1 MKKILI
7 ISYYFPP
14 CSLTAAERVDSWA
27 KNLHKF
33 GFYPVIV
40 TRKWENR
47 LKTLKDISIP
57 TSDGIVHEKN
67 NKYEIYYMPYTGNLR
82 DKIYNKFGE
91 DKFSLIRKSLTFFEL
106 FFQFYYTKALPFS
119 NLYKQSKELLKK
131 EKFERLIISG
141 NPFIQFKF
149 GYLLNK
155 KFNIK
160 WIADYRDAWSTTE
173 IYDTDSTVLRRFI
186 HRLDCKFEKKWVST
200 AHKIS
205 ASSGPIGKSIE
216 KITGVESFPLYN
228 GINFDDFNKVRTL
241 EKRKKFTITY
251 IGSLYDGQKIE
262 FFCEA
267 FKKLIE
273 EVPGIKV
280 QLLFPGLAFFGD
292 QESRVKTALKDY
304 ESYFE
309 CSERIPREEI
319 LKLEKEAHLLLH
331 VAWQGFQGIIASKIY
346 EYIASGTKIL
356 VTPSDNGPIEEIVSS
371 SKCGVSISD
380 PDILL
385 TFLKTEYQLFLDG
398 KTEKNDI
405 NTKDA
410 QQFSRLKQVEELVA
424 KAIT

>member
-7 ISYYFPP
+7 ISYYFSP
-14 CSLTAAERVDSWA
+14 CSLTASERVDSWA

-57 TSDGIVHEKN
+57 TSNGILHEKKD
-67 NKYEIYYMPYTGNLR
+67 KYEVYYMPYTGNLR

-91 DKFSLIRKSLTFFEL
+91 KKLSLIRKGLTFFEL
-106 FFQFYYTKALPFS
+106 FFQFYFTRALPFS
-119 NLYKQSKELLKK
+119 NLYFQSKKLLKN
-131 EKFERLIISG
+131 EKFDKLIISG
-141 NPFIQFKF
+141 NPFVQFKF

-160 WIADYRDAWSTTE
+160 WIADYRDAWSTTD
-173 IYDTDSTVLRRFI
+173 IYDIDSSVFRRLI
-186 HRLDCKFEKKWVST
+186 HKLDCKFERKWVKT

-216 KITGVESFPLYN
+216 KITGIESFPLYN
-228 GINFDDFNKVRTL
+228 GINFDDFAKIKNIEPR
-241 EKRKKFTITY
+241 RKFTIAY

-262 FFCEA
+262 FFCDV
-267 FKKLIE
+267 FKRLIE
-273 EVPGIKV
+273 ETPNIKI

-292 QESRVKTALKDY
+292 QESRVKLALKGY
-304 ESYFE
+304 ESYFK
-309 CSERIPREEI
+309 CSERIPRSEI

-346 EYIASGTKIL
+346 EYIASGSKIL
-356 VTPSDNGPIEEIVSS
+356 VAPSDNGPVEEIVSS
-371 SKCGVSISD
+371 SQCGVSISD
-380 PDILL
+380 DSLL
-385 TFLKTEYQLFLDG
+385 LNFLKKEYQLFLRK
-398 KTEKNDI
+398 KTKKNDI
-405 NTKDA
+405 NTKDC
-410 QQFSRLKQVEELVA
+410 QQFSRLKQVESLVKNA
-424 KAIT
+424 LI